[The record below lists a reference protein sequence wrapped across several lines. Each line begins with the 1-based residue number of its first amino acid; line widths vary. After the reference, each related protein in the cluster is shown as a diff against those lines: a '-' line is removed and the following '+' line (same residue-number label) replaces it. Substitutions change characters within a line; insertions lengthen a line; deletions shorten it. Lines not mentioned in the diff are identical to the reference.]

1 MMTLQSNKQAMKY
14 SLQGERVPIYE
25 TDENGNI
32 IYYTDSDGNQI
43 PMETGEYT
51 TGYSRP
57 IPFFANINNKLNE
70 VVWQDYGI
78 DNSTN
83 YAQIVASK
91 GELPLKAG
99 SVIWKKSEVGYK
111 DDDKTIVDET
121 TADYTVKGI
130 ADEGMSEDLFLLQRN
145 VK

>member
-1 MMTLQSNKQAMKY
+1 MMTLQANKQKMQY
-14 SLQGERVPIYE
+14 SLQGGQLPIYE
-25 TDENGNI
+25 TDEDGNI
-32 IYYTDSDGNQI
+32 IYYTDYDGNQI
-43 PMETGEYT
+43 PIETGEYT
-51 TGYSRP
+51 TGYSEP
-57 IPFFANINNKLNE
+57 VSFFANINNKLNE

-121 TADYTVKGI
+121 TADYIVKGV

>member
-1 MMTLQSNKQAMKY
+1 MKRPKGHRREAESFAY
-14 SLQGERVPIYE
+14 VE
-25 TDENGNI
+25 TILE
-32 IYYTDSDGNQI
+32 
-43 PMETGEYT
+43 EWV
-51 TGYSRP
+51 
-57 IPFFANINNKLNE
+57 LNPLRK
-70 VVWQDYGI
+70 DYGI

-83 YAQIVASK
+83 YAQIVANK

-121 TADYTVKGI
+121 TADYIVKGV

>member
-1 MMTLQSNKQAMKY
+1 MMTLAANKQGMFY
-14 SLQGERVPIYE
+14 SLQGSKVPIYE
-25 TDENGNI
+25 TDEDGNI
-32 IYYTDSDGNQI
+32 IYDEVTGEPI
-43 PMETGEYT
+43 ETGDYT
-51 TGYSRP
+51 TGYSDP

-83 YAQIVASK
+83 YAQIVVSK
-91 GELPLKAG
+91 GKLPLKAG
-99 SVIWKKSEVGYK
+99 SVIWKKSEVCYK

-121 TADYTVKGI
+121 TADYIVKGV